1 MDSSYTQG
9 YEETGGKKTPG
20 SRNHIFANFRHSF
33 LEKENSYSNLEINLQ
48 HVSNDTYLEVHDIKT
63 DLVEKEQDVLKNE
76 IKYQYQD
83 DEEYFGLIATAYEDL
98 NKTDRSK
105 YEYVLPN
112 LVYERNLVSNERIG
126 IVDLYTNAIAKNY
139 RVNQTTRFLVYNI
152 AVSYTHLTL
161 PTIYSV

>member
-1 MDSSYTQG
+1 M
-9 YEETGGKKTPG
+9 
-20 SRNHIFANFRHSF
+20 
-33 LEKENSYSNLEINLQ
+33 
-48 HVSNDTYLEVHDIKT
+48 
-63 DLVEKEQDVLKNE
+63 LKNE

-139 RVNQTTRFLVYNI
+139 KVNQTTRFLVNNI
-152 AVSYTHLTL
+152 GWKSRSFSNAAGLQTDLEGLLKVVTYDAENTDCLLYT
-161 PTIYSV
+161 SDAADE